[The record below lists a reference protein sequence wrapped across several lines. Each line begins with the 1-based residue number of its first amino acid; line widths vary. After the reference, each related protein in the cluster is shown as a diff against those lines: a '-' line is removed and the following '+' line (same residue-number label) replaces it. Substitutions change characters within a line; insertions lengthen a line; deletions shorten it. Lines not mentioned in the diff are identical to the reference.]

1 MGGPKKRKEK
11 GNNNVKK
18 KKKRDDDFTT
28 GRLFKSSQFEM
39 RDICPVL
46 SGAALLLPSAVYNI
60 AENLRKK
67 DRVSIYISILFFF
80 LLLLLAPICN
90 LVQSPETS

>member
-1 MGGPKKRKEK
+1 LIRSNERGAKKEKKR
-11 GNNNVKK
+11 GIIMQRKK
-18 KKKRDDDFTT
+18 KEKRDDDFTT

-80 LLLLLAPICN
+80 LLLLLLPY
-90 LVQSPETS
+90 L